1 MYIQVLWMCGAHQA
15 APEGVSRVVDMIG
28 EIEPCNL
35 QLKAQAPLRRL
46 YIISPFLLS
55 YILFYVLSYVLS
67 YVLFNVI
74 SYLLFY
80 VYFYVLSCI
89 LSNILAKSN
98 PNMMLF
104 HFYDILSYHIIT
116 THYMASIYLKLANI
130 TSH

>member
-1 MYIQVLWMCGAHQA
+1 MCGAHQA

-46 YIISPFLLS
+46 YIISPFILF
-55 YILFYVLSYVLS
+55 YILFYVLSYV
-67 YVLFNVI
+67 
-74 SYLLFY
+74 
-80 VYFYVLSCI
+80 

>member
-1 MYIQVLWMCGAHQA
+1 MCGAHQA

-46 YIISPFLLS
+46 YIISIFILF
-55 YILFYVLSYVLS
+55 YILFYDLSYVLS
-67 YVLFNVI
+67 YF
-74 SYLLFY
+74 
-80 VYFYVLSCI
+80 

-98 PNMMLF
+98 PNIMLF
-104 HFYDILSYHIIT
+104 HFYDILSYHIT
-116 THYMASIYLKLANI
+116 THYIASIYLKLANI

>member
-1 MYIQVLWMCGAHQA
+1 MCGAHQA

-46 YIISPFLLS
+46 FIILIFILFYTLFYDLFHVLFYILS
-55 YILFYVLSYVLS
+55 NVLFYVLSN
-67 YVLFNVI
+67 F
-74 SYLLFY
+74 
-80 VYFYVLSCI
+80 

-98 PNMMLF
+98 PNIMLF
-104 HFYDILSYHIIT
+104 HFYDILSYHIT
-116 THYMASIYLKLANI
+116 THYIASIYLKLANI

>member
-1 MYIQVLWMCGAHQA
+1 MCGAHQA

-46 YIISPFLLS
+46 YIISPF
-55 YILFYVLSYVLS
+55 ILFYIL
-67 YVLFNVI
+67 

-98 PNMMLF
+98 PNIMLF